1 MINFIKSIFT
11 KNPSAK
17 IRKTL
22 DQKYK
27 TSVELQRNGKLREY
41 AEVMK
46 EIEDLEE
53 EYLRA
58 VNENRLFSS
67 I

>member
-46 EIEDLEE
+46 EIEGLEE
-53 EYLRA
+53 EYLRV
-58 VNENRLFSS
+58 VNENR
-67 I
+67 

>member
-11 KNPSAK
+11 KNPSVK

-46 EIEDLEE
+46 EIEGLEE
-53 EYLRA
+53 EYLRV
-58 VNENRLFSS
+58 VNENR
-67 I
+67 

>member
-1 MINFIKSIFT
+1 MFT
-11 KNPSAK
+11 KNPTTRL
-17 IRKTL
+17 RKKL

-46 EIEDLEE
+46 EISELEE
-53 EYLRA
+53 EYLKV
-58 VNENRLFSS
+58 VNESR
-67 I
+67 

>member
-1 MINFIKSIFT
+1 MISFIKSMFT
-11 KNPSAK
+11 KNPTTRL
-17 IRKTL
+17 RKKL

-46 EIEDLEE
+46 EISELEE
-53 EYLRA
+53 EYLKV
-58 VNENRLFSS
+58 VNESR
-67 I
+67 

>member
-53 EYLRA
+53 EYLRV
-58 VNENRLFSS
+58 VNENR
-67 I
+67 